1 MVFEWRL
8 PASLPGQLIL
18 SPELS
23 SQDAYILNLFLATY
37 YSRSFLCALFFVLFS
52 SHGFSCAFLP
62 VEMGCPYCTSQCLRF
77 RSLSPIFTFSNDH
90 LLGARFRE
98 PTFCACTM
106 KASSGKP
113 QLFLR
118 TGFGRRTCFFPIIS
132 IHDACSICLP
142 VSSYPSAHDA

>member
-52 SHGFSCAFLP
+52 WRSILRTLFFARLFVRFLP
-62 VEMGCPYCTSQCLRF
+62 VETGCPYCASQCLRF
-77 RSLSPIFTFSNDH
+77 RSMKLILAFSAYH
-90 LLGARFRE
+90 LLGAHFRD
-98 PTFCACTM
+98 PAFCVCTM

-113 QLFLR
+113 HPF
-118 TGFGRRTCFFPIIS
+118 
-132 IHDACSICLP
+132 
-142 VSSYPSAHDA
+142 

>member
-18 SPELS
+18 SPDFLS
-23 SQDAYILNLFLATY
+23 GRFYFKSILG
-37 YSRSFLCALFFVLFS
+37 ALFFALFS

-90 LLGARFRE
+90 LLGAHFRDRA
-98 PTFCACTM
+98 FGVCTM
-106 KASSGKP
+106 KASSGRHHP
-113 QLFLR
+113 FQSPVLGAEPAFSTSSAFMMLVQYA
-118 TGFGRRTCFFPIIS
+118 FP
-132 IHDACSICLP
+132 
-142 VSSYPSAHDA
+142 

>member
-18 SPELS
+18 SPDFLS
-23 SQDAYILNLFLATY
+23 GRFYFKSILG
-37 YSRSFLCALFFVLFS
+37 ALFFALFS

-90 LLGARFRE
+90 LLGAHFRDRA
-98 PTFCACTM
+98 FSVCTM
-106 KASSGKP
+106 KASSGRHHP
-113 QLFLR
+113 FQSPVLGAEPAFSTSSAFMMR
-118 TGFGRRTCFFPIIS
+118 VQYAFP
-132 IHDACSICLP
+132 
-142 VSSYPSAHDA
+142 